1 MTVTL
6 RFKQQLQFS
15 YPRLSRSPCYEV
27 LVAGLLSVTASEAAS
42 SLFAARV
49 AEYRSLFFLP
59 RLAVSDHDGLSAQ
72 EPTIVNGLSVSRY
85 KVGSHQPWIGYGG
98 EGSICIGPCVVIE
111 EDREIVVPQNWKYY
125 YFPFDQHDIQFSL
138 YVDDLDMNASCAL
151 LGASILDEAGW
162 SLLSEWALNP
172 EGDSDAATTYFEADS
187 RICHVSIKVK
197 RLSTLFMVRTFTSLV
212 LIVWVSLL
220 SLRINPFAPPLFASR
235 CASLVSSMI
244 LVMLNRGVAS
254 NESLGNVGYLVW
266 SDVFSICQFV
276 NLAIAVMFSVYI
288 HQKAREGNMARA
300 VEIDSVIRDLIPFG
314 LYPVSVF
321 GMLVSGLTRTLW
333 AGIVFFFCGRLP
345 QVDVFCLVAFERA
358 PS

>member
-1 MTVTL
+1 MD
-6 RFKQQLQFS
+6 S
-15 YPRLSRSPCYEV
+15 I
-27 LVAGLLSVTASEAAS
+27 AAS
-42 SLFAARV
+42 R
-49 AEYRSLFFLP
+49 
-59 RLAVSDHDGLSAQ
+59 
-72 EPTIVNGLSVSRY
+72 
-85 KVGSHQPWIGYGG
+85 
-98 EGSICIGPCVVIE
+98 
-111 EDREIVVPQNWKYY
+111 PQ
-125 YFPFDQHDIQFSL
+125 
-138 YVDDLDMNASCAL
+138 
-151 LGASILDEAGW
+151 
-162 SLLSEWALNP
+162 
-172 EGDSDAATTYFEADS
+172 
-187 RICHVSIKVK
+187 
-197 RLSTLFMVRTFTSLV
+197 VRTFTSLV

-314 LYPVSVF
+314 LYPVSGFVV
-321 GMLVSGLTRTLW
+321 VSNSFHVAVLNFVVTSEILFRSVWHARLWPHANTLGW
-333 AGIVFFFCGRLP
+333 NRLFFCGRLP